1 VNRWPRSG
9 TEPHTRQTHPSARQ
23 RLAHASSFLFSES
36 WVLTTCESIAQLAFV
51 CDVRGSL
58 RLGECIVDENR
69 AIALTENC
77 YSQRDCKKSGRELF
91 WQNVYAWTAGRTSLP
106 GVSGIT
112 LGDRLRLSGS
122 CIVRRNRALV
132 SRTKLFLSPL
142 PDDSI
147 RLRRSPKISARI
159 FPSAAPHV
167 SHDRGRFRSL
177 GESSARE
184 LPHP

>member
-1 VNRWPRSG
+1 MGTTELLPSIRKAREVTTLRDLSSFRVSVARTESG
-9 TEPHTRQTHPSARQ
+9 TVHGFDQMDGWRNQ
-23 RLAHASSFLFSES
+23 
-36 WVLTTCESIAQLAFV
+36 
-51 CDVRGSL
+51 
-58 RLGECIVDENR
+58 

-91 WQNVYAWTAGRTSLP
+91 WQNVHAWTAGRTSLP

-122 CIVRRNRALV
+122 CIVRPNRALV

-159 FPSAAPHV
+159 FPSAAPYV
-167 SHDRGRFRSL
+167 SHDRSRFRSL
-177 GESSARE
+177 GESSSRE
-184 LPHP
+184 LSHP